1 MKIESQK
8 KYILDTPQAL
18 ITLNNLL
25 EAYITKYPV
34 QLPLRINNSSSTEN
48 IINFLLIQDYLLE
61 YYQSNY
67 ISNHINLLYIEEF
80 QELNNKLE
88 FFFKIENST
97 IVPNLDLIV
106 QNHITDTHKIEHI
119 ICTLPLQTKIQI
131 LKRVQTQYQYINGSL
146 FIGYLIL
153 DLQPAIN
160 NDICEFE
167 HNPIQTITLDG
178 IYIDYQNSTKSPQ
191 HLTYYLHIISTNK
204 HIQNTELQNSLFY
217 LASRIP
223 HFIDIQSSYWK
234 QFHQVSQIS
243 TNQLLLELIKVIP
256 NFLYQTLIN
265 TPEGFN
271 EIKHEIKMA
280 LSRYIFKQ
288 QLVCQDLLFSML
300 QQTSFSSK
308 NKTKILQLSNQ
319 SKVQS
324 YKYRLL
330 HIFLVVSNLQVN
342 QSYKDVIELF
352 LEQQEV
358 SNHGAKRFAK
368 LCEYILQATKLNTS
382 FRNINSDNPTDT
394 IQIIKSQILE
404 SALNMINFQTDLSK
418 LSTTQQERFTQ
429 ILNPLSYFVNS
440 TEPENIKK
448 IIIAH
453 INTFPESIKIYSS
466 TQSQEFNIQ
475 VIQNFLKPIHY
486 QDSNIQ
492 TETVFDLNEVLHVG
506 HKPTLT
512 CTNYINGS
520 QKEELLALSLLNDRI
535 LVQSKHNNTVYA
547 RAIIKL
553 IKSKSLDNTYGII
566 LDNYYGEDKYFYHIF
581 ELLKLKSKRDNF
593 KLLLPMN
600 INNSQSQYVLK
611 ELISTIP
618 FYRHTSD
625 YNLDFSSSFGTSQ
638 SDIISNA
645 LIEVV
650 T

>member
-191 HLTYYLHIISTNK
+191 HLTYYLHIIPTNK

-271 EIKHEIKMA
+271 
-280 LSRYIFKQ
+280 
-288 QLVCQDLLFSML
+288 
-300 QQTSFSSK
+300 
-308 NKTKILQLSNQ
+308 
-319 SKVQS
+319 
-324 YKYRLL
+324 
-330 HIFLVVSNLQVN
+330 
-342 QSYKDVIELF
+342 
-352 LEQQEV
+352 
-358 SNHGAKRFAK
+358 
-368 LCEYILQATKLNTS
+368 
-382 FRNINSDNPTDT
+382 
-394 IQIIKSQILE
+394 
-404 SALNMINFQTDLSK
+404 
-418 LSTTQQERFTQ
+418 
-429 ILNPLSYFVNS
+429 
-440 TEPENIKK
+440 
-448 IIIAH
+448 
-453 INTFPESIKIYSS
+453 
-466 TQSQEFNIQ
+466 
-475 VIQNFLKPIHY
+475 
-486 QDSNIQ
+486 
-492 TETVFDLNEVLHVG
+492 
-506 HKPTLT
+506 
-512 CTNYINGS
+512 
-520 QKEELLALSLLNDRI
+520 
-535 LVQSKHNNTVYA
+535 
-547 RAIIKL
+547 
-553 IKSKSLDNTYGII
+553 
-566 LDNYYGEDKYFYHIF
+566 
-581 ELLKLKSKRDNF
+581 
-593 KLLLPMN
+593 
-600 INNSQSQYVLK
+600 
-611 ELISTIP
+611 
-618 FYRHTSD
+618 
-625 YNLDFSSSFGTSQ
+625 
-638 SDIISNA
+638 
-645 LIEVV
+645 
-650 T
+650 